1 MINLTLKIQ
10 NSTLIQWF
18 AVSKMDIN
26 SLEILKK
33 LGN

>member
-26 SLEILKK
+26 SFEMIGKLK
-33 LGN
+33 